1 MKRGTP
7 LDPSTSALRL
17 ADGVDLHRTP
27 EGLVRLVGAPIQ
39 PWGPLRILAWLMR
52 VPKRGEVEL
61 DTIGTWVIDRIDE
74 YRLDEL
80 AVALA
85 AHLKLSRREAETALA
100 DFTRMLLRR
109 QLVAVV
115 DAVDHAR
122 SASVSQ
128 RADRRHA
135 PAPLSDLNPHMTAP

>member
-17 ADGVDLHRTP
+17 ADGVDLQRTP
-27 EGLVRLVGAPIQ
+27 EGLIRLIGAPIR

-61 DTIGTWVIDRIDE
+61 DAIGTWVIDRIDE
-74 YRLDEL
+74 HRLDEL

-100 DFTRMLLRR
+100 DFTKMLLRR

-115 DAVDHAR
+115 DAADPTIVKSVAR
-122 SASVSQ
+122 RDARQ
-128 RADRRHA
+128 PA